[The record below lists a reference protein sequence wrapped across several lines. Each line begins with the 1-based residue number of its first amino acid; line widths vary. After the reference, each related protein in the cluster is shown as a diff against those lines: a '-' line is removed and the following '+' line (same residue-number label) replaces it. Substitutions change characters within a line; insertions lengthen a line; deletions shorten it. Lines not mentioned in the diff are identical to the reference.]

1 MDNIRNFTNN
11 FHFPGHVWCFSPW
24 QLRRITS
31 LLIPSQSPL
40 CGLDQTTLTL
50 SWHYGTSHLTKFSN
64 SFKTLPF
71 IAFFCLRNTNKLPC
85 HTSSRSTWVWCKVP
99 DFELAQQGEFQ
110 QAVQVWLLREHTS
123 GFQPVPFL
131 NSPPEASSL
140 PPLYLENS
148 YPFFQDL
155 AQSPMPAKSL
165 SRWLQSIHLSRD
177 EF

>member
-1 MDNIRNFTNN
+1 MDNIRNFTDN

-40 CGLDQTTLTL
+40 CGIDQTTLTL

-85 HTSSRSTWVWCKVP
+85 NTSSRSTWVWCKVP
-99 DFELAQQGEFQ
+99 NFELAQQGEFQ
-110 QAVQVWLLREHTS
+110 QAVQVWLLLREST
-123 GFQPVPFL
+123 GQ
-131 NSPPEASSL
+131 ASSL
-140 PPLYLENS
+140 SPSWTHHLRRPP
-148 YPFFQDL
+148 
-155 AQSPMPAKSL
+155 SL
-165 SRWLQSIHLSRD
+165 PSTWRIPTHSFKI
-177 EF
+177 